1 MSDWDDIRYFLAVAR
16 SGSTLAAARELRV
29 SQATISRR
37 VTLFEERLG
46 IELFARSPAGY
57 ALTPRGTAL
66 VPLAEAVE
74 TAAGHFSEAVDAES
88 RRVSGNVRLTTIE
101 SAANAWVIPALARLA
116 HSHPGIEVEVV
127 TADRYLDLAHGEAD
141 VAIRFGSTPAQDSL
155 VARKLTELE
164 ECFYANRE
172 MVTRLGRPAN
182 YAEIARYPLVGDMV
196 GQTGWFHQWI
206 EANIPD
212 ARVAHRVQSL
222 SGIVA
227 AVRAGLGAAILPCIM
242 GDDLR
247 DLVRLMPP
255 IPELTLP
262 CWMVTTDQ
270 ARRQPHIR
278 AVIDAVVA
286 VVAESVRREP
296 RDTAVGE

>member
-16 SGSTLAAARELRV
+16 SGSTLAAARDLRV

-57 ALTPRGTAL
+57 ALTARGTAL

-74 TAAGHFSEAVDAES
+74 LAAGGFHDAVDAES
-88 RRVSGNVRLTTIE
+88 RRVSGKVRLTTIE

-116 HSHPGIEVEVV
+116 QSHPGIEVEVV
-127 TADRYLDLAHGEAD
+127 TSDHFLDLARGEAD
-141 VAIRFGSTPAQDSL
+141 VAIRFGAPPSDEAL

-164 ECFYANRE
+164 ECLYASRE
-172 MVTRLGRPAN
+172 MVTRLGRPASF
-182 YAEIARYPLVGDMV
+182 AEVACYPLVGDTV
-196 GQTGWFHQWI
+196 GSNGWFHNWI
-206 EANIPD
+206 EANIPN
-212 ARVAHRVQSL
+212 AHVAHRVQSI

-227 AVRAGLGAAILPCIM
+227 AVRAGLGAAILPTIM
-242 GDDLR
+242 GDDIKG
-247 DLVRLMPP
+247 LVRLLPP
-255 IPELTLP
+255 IEELRMA

-270 ARRQPHIR
+270 ARRQPHVR

-286 VVAESVRREP
+286 VVEMRMDREP
-296 RDTAVGE
+296 RQSVVGE